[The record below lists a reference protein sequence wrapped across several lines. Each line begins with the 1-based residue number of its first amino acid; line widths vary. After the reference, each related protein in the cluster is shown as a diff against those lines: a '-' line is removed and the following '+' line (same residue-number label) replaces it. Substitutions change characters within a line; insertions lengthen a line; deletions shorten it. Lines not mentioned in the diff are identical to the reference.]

1 MNESKDKINEE
12 IDLLEV
18 GANIFKYKKFI
29 FFFTTLAAILSV
41 VIALSLPI
49 RYKSTAF
56 IIESEPVSNSK
67 LGGMAGL
74 VGIDLGGQDAN
85 KTAVALQVLKSRK
98 FFYDFDNK
106 RNLTPLLFISD
117 WDKENN
123 SLTWPDSYNL
133 QNNIWLPE
141 TKPSQYYVYEEV
153 YKKLLGVSQDPETGI
168 ISISFTHASPNI
180 SKKIVD
186 WLIEDLN
193 TKLKEDDLYEAEKSI
208 EYLSLELNETASA
221 DIRNLIISMIK
232 NKLQVKTLANSRK
245 DYRFKTLDPAIAP
258 DMKHSPVRS
267 VICITITLIGF
278 FLSLIISLIYHYIY
292 MYYKKKA

>member
-1 MNESKDKINEE
+1 MDANREKINEE

-18 GANIFKYKKFI
+18 GSNLFKYRFFI
-29 FFFTTLAAILSV
+29 STFTVFFAILSIF
-41 VIALSLPI
+41 IALTLPI
-49 RYKSTAF
+49 KYKSTALV
-56 IIESEPVSNSK
+56 IESEPVSNSK

-98 FFYDFDNK
+98 FFYDLDNK
-106 RNLTPLLFISD
+106 RNLIPILFISD

-123 SLTWPDSYNL
+123 SLTWPVSYNPK
-133 QNNIWLPE
+133 NNTWLPG

-153 YKKLLGVSQDPETGI
+153 YKKLLVVSQDPITDI

-193 TKLKEDDLYEAEKSI
+193 TQLKDDDLYEAEKSL
-208 EYLSLELNETASA
+208 EYLSLELNATAST
-221 DIRNLIISMIK
+221 DIRDLIFSIIK

-267 VICITITLIGF
+267 IICISITLIGF
-278 FLSLIISLIYHYIY
+278 FFSVIISLIYHYIY
-292 MYYKKKA
+292 LYYKRQ

>member
-1 MNESKDKINEE
+1 MDANKEKINEE
-12 IDLLEV
+12 IDILEV
-18 GANIFKYKKFI
+18 GANILKYKYFI
-29 FFFTTLAAILSV
+29 FIFTALFAIASI
-41 VIALSLPI
+41 VIALTLPI
-49 RYKSTAF
+49 KYKSTALV
-56 IIESEPVSNSK
+56 IESEPVNNSK

-85 KTAVALQVLKSRK
+85 KTAVALQILKSRK

-106 RNLTPLLFISD
+106 RNLTPILFISD
-117 WDKENN
+117 WDKENDY
-123 SLTWPDSYNL
+123 LTWPVSYNPK
-133 QNNIWLPE
+133 NNKWLTG

-153 YKKLLGVSQDPETGI
+153 YKKLLVVSQDPVTDI

-193 TKLKEDDLYEAEKSI
+193 TKLKEDDLYEAEKSL
-208 EYLSLELNETASA
+208 EYLSLELNATAST
-221 DIRNLIISMIK
+221 DIRNLIFSIIK

-258 DMKHSPVRS
+258 DMKYSPVRS
-267 VICITITLIGF
+267 IICISITLIGF
-278 FLSLIISLIYHYIY
+278 FFSLIISLIYHYIY
-292 MYYKKKA
+292 LYYKKA

>member
-18 GANIFKYKKFI
+18 GANILKYKKFI
-29 FFFTTLAAILSV
+29 FFFTAFAAISSV
-41 VIALSLPI
+41 VLALSLPI
-49 RYKSTAF
+49 RYKSTAL

-74 VGIDLGGQDAN
+74 VGIDLGGQDGN

-106 RNLTPLLFISD
+106 RNLTPILLISD
-117 WDKENN
+117 WDKESD
-123 SLTWPDSYNL
+123 SLTWPVSYNTE
-133 QNNIWLPE
+133 NNTWLPG
-141 TKPSQYYVYEEV
+141 TKPSQYYVYEEI
-153 YKKLLGVSQDPETGI
+153 YKKLLVISKDPITNI
-168 ISISFTHASPNI
+168 ISISFTHASPNM
-180 SKKIVD
+180 SKNIVD

-193 TKLKEDDLYEAEKSI
+193 TKLKEDDLYEAEKSL
-208 EYLSLELNETASA
+208 EYLSLELDATSST
-221 DIRNLIISMIK
+221 DIRNLIFAIIK

-258 DMKHSPVRS
+258 DMKYSPVRS
-267 VICITITLIGF
+267 IICITITLIGF
-278 FLSLIISLIYHYIY
+278 FFSLIISLIYHYIY
-292 MYYKKKA
+292 MYYKRA